1 MNILIHS
8 LEHGYVITDH
18 DSGKKYAKETA
29 GGVIE
34 VIKEALGISMN
45 PAMTSDVKL
54 ERPETEIN
62 SQSKIERLG
71 RARLQMYGLQ
81 MNRSPDSPLPTPEPK
96 PEPTACQKIKELA
109 QMKDNLLSDNK
120 SLTKNGL
127 LIPRFKYDP
136 WQAQKKEIEGYS
148 NISVME
154 LPDGRAMIQ
163 YKGTHYYTTKEK
175 VMQIPYP
182 TPYSYFKRPGLGVS
196 ATAQTCLRAYRK
208 LLANN
213 LLSADK
219 SLTKTDD
226 VRDQATECL
235 GDEQGTCNDIIFD
248 SCANNSPENCKFCV
262 NQSRFEDKNKLRS
275 RNQRPLMHATIEP

>member
-29 GGVIE
+29 EGVIE
-34 VIKEALGISMN
+34 VIKEALEISVN
-45 PAMTSDVKL
+45 PAMTGDVKL

-62 SQSKIERLG
+62 SQSKIET
-71 RARLQMYGLQ
+71 
-81 MNRSPDSPLPTPEPK
+81 NWSTDSSLPTPEPK

-109 QMKDNLLSDNK
+109 QIKEPD
-120 SLTKNGL
+120 GL
-127 LIPRFKYDP
+127 LISRFKYDP

-226 VRDQATECL
+226 VRDQVEEHL
-235 GDEQGTCNDIIFD
+235 GDEQGTCNDIIFE

-262 NQSRFEDKNKLRS
+262 NQSRFEDKNKLAAKKPAP
-275 RNQRPLMHATIEP
+275 PLMHATIEP